1 MKRKV
6 LSMLLTVVMVTSMFM
21 LGGCGNNSEKADDS
35 KEEQEKEEYTIGF
48 SVSTLS
54 NPFFV
59 TMADAAEAKAKEMGV
74 RLETLDAEDS
84 SETQSEQIE
93 DLILKEVDLMIINP
107 VDSDA
112 IGTSVMACNDADI
125 PVITV
130 SRVSNSGEVVQHLD
144 IDNYE
149 AGKLAAEQMIK
160 DLGGKGKV
168 AVLEGIPGASSTN
181 ERQSGFEETL
191 KKEAPDMEIV
201 TSLTANY
208 NREEGASVTEDVLQ
222 SNPDLAA
229 IYGHNDDMALGAIRS
244 VEAAGKLEQIKIYGI
259 DAVDDALAA
268 IEKGEMAATVQQQPD
283 LQIETAIENA
293 IKYLNGENV
302 DELVNIP
309 LKLVTK

>member
-1 MKRKV
+1 
-6 LSMLLTVVMVTSMFM
+6 
-21 LGGCGNNSEKADDS
+21 
-35 KEEQEKEEYTIGF
+35 
-48 SVSTLS
+48 
-54 NPFFV
+54 
-59 TMADAAEAKAKEMGV
+59 
-74 RLETLDAEDS
+74 
-84 SETQSEQIE
+84 
-93 DLILKEVDLMIINP
+93 
-107 VDSDA
+107 
-112 IGTSVMACNDADI
+112 
-125 PVITV
+125 
-130 SRVSNSGEVVQHLD
+130 
-144 IDNYE
+144 
-149 AGKLAAEQMIK
+149 MIK